1 MGKRKLVKGAM
12 PTLNLPEYAVLN
24 EIHNYAVANAKD
36 GATQLIKI
44 ESYKVLLLLKA
55 FFWTFSR
62 NCHQLKLAKH

>member
-44 ESYKVLLLLKA
+44 ESYKVLLLRISSNFLLL
-55 FFWTFSR
+55 TD
-62 NCHQLKLAKH
+62 L